1 MNFACP
7 SCHENCCT
15 GFSKRDYMVADN
27 DKNLTGVFIVHCPFC
42 NKKAYVRVEAQILEV
57 HIAPK
62 V

>member
-1 MNFACP
+1 
-7 SCHENCCT
+7 
-15 GFSKRDYMVADN
+15 MVADN

-42 NKKAYVRVEAQILEV
+42 NKKAYVRVEAKILEV